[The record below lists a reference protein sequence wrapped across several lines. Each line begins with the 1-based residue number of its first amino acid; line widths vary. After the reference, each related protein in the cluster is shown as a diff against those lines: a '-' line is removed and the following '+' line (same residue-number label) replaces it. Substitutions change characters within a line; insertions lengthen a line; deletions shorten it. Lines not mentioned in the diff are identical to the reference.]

1 MSVVRELVTKL
12 SFAYE
17 NSGLKKFVGEMRR
30 AKTQAKADVGEIK
43 TNLLSLKNVVMGYVA
58 MAAGGSVMQ
67 IADEWASVSGRVKL
81 ATKSAEEHKHAM
93 EEIYNIAQRT
103 GQTVAASGDLFQKVQ
118 RNAKDLGLG
127 TDDTLKMTE
136 IIGQTLTIG
145 GGDASSQ
152 QAALMQLGQ
161 ALGAGKLSGD
171 ELNSVIEQTPR
182 LAEAIANSFGVGV
195 GQLKEM
201 GKAGKLTAKELSQG
215 LLKQADKIKAEFDA
229 MPKTFSFG
237 VTVMKN
243 AMGRWI
249 SYAINDVLNLGQRF
263 YQLANWIEKNI
274 KLVLILAVSV
284 IGGTLMLALRGVQ
297 GSLKAI
303 AWQAAKAFAPFLAIS
318 AVLAGIGLILEDLY
332 IWTQGGYSLAG
343 ELFGDFEG
351 WAGQFKEIGDLFR
364 SLWFNV
370 KLFAKE
376 LGGLVGVDFN
386 LDWKSWG
393 DFAKSALQYVI
404 DGTKSFIKVIRSAVS
419 IVRAVM
425 QGDFSYAFGLAGNA
439 VGELEAKFLPFYSV
453 ALMVFGGVG
462 SLIFTLLSPLKKI
475 GFLFYGLG
483 WTIGKTAKTI
493 GFFAKPFITVI
504 KHAWKMWDVVG
515 KVFGFID
522 VKVGQVAF
530 SLIGKLGAFIKF
542 VISGIWAISKAMLTA
557 MAANPILLAIG
568 LIVAAIVGLI
578 VYWDEVKAFVLEMWD
593 VISAKAVETWESIK
607 TTFEERWNS
616 IKDTA
621 LSIWASIADPIKNV
635 WSGITD
641 FFKNGWNDAIKSV
654 TDMFSSLIPDW
665 VKNLFS
671 GGSSVTVTGTAEQ
684 PLVNPASAQQAGNR
698 NVQVEQ
704 TQNITYNV
712 NGMEPKQIANE
723 ISRHQGGM
731 RFDIHAVEY
740 GYGD

>member
-17 NSGLKKFVGEMRR
+17 NSGLKKFVGEMRQ

-58 MAAGGSVMQ
+58 MATGGSVMQ

-103 GQTVAASGDLFQKVQ
+103 GQTFAASGDLFQKVQ
-118 RNAKDLGLG
+118 RNAADLGLN

-145 GGDASSQ
+145 GGDAGSQ
-152 QAALMQLGQ
+152 QAALMQFGQ

-171 ELNSVIEQTPR
+171 ELNSIIEQSPR

-215 LLKQADKIKAEFDA
+215 LLKQADKIRAEFDA

-237 VTVMKN
+237 MTVMKN

-249 SYAINDVLNLGQRF
+249 SYAVNDVLNLGQRF

-274 KLVLILAVSV
+274 KLVLILAVSA
-284 IGGTLMLALRGVQ
+284 IGGKLMLALRGVQ

-332 IWTQGGYSLAG
+332 IWTRGGSSLAG
-343 ELFGDFEG
+343 DLLGDFEG
-351 WAGQFKEIGDLFR
+351 WAGQFKEIGDLFH

-370 KLFAKE
+370 KLLGKE
-376 LGGLVGVDFN
+376 LAALVGVDFS
-386 LDWKSWG
+386 LDWESWG

-404 DGTKSFIKVIRSAVS
+404 DGTKSFIKVMRSAVS
-419 IVRAVM
+419 VVRALM
-425 QGDFSYAFGLAGNA
+425 RGDFSYAFSLAGNA
-439 VGELEAKFLPFYSV
+439 VGDLEAKFLPFYSI
-453 ALMVFGGVG
+453 ALMVFGGIG
-462 SLIFTLLSPLKKI
+462 SAIWWLVSSPFKMFGTAISAVSFIITKFVQI
-475 GFLFYGLG
+475 G
-483 WTIGKTAKTI
+483 WTMIKPFWGLIKVVTL
-493 GFFAKPFITVI
+493 FAK
-504 KHAWKMWDVVG
+504 
-515 KVFGFID
+515 
-522 VKVGQVAF
+522 VA
-530 SLIGKLGAFIKF
+530 
-542 VISGIWAISKAMLTA
+542 ISAIWAIGRAMIMA
-557 MAANPILLAIG
+557 MAANPILLAIA

-593 VISAKAVETWESIK
+593 KISEKASEIWESIK
-607 TTFEERWNS
+607 NSSSEMWDSVVNKALEIWNG
-616 IKDTA
+616 IVA
-621 LSIWASIADPIKNV
+621 PIEQIWT
-635 WSGITD
+635 GITD
-641 FFKNGWNDAIKSV
+641 FFKNGWNSAISEV
-654 TDMFSSLIPDW
+654 TNMFSSLIPDW
-665 VKNLFS
+665 VKNLFGDGASVNVS
-671 GGSSVTVTGTAEQ
+671 GQVTQ
-684 PLVNPASAQQAGNR
+684 QLVDPASAQRGGNMNTN
-698 NVQVEQ
+698 NVNV
-704 TQNITYNV
+704 TQNVNV
-712 NGMEPKQIANE
+712 NAQSNNPQGIAKE
-723 ISRHQGGM
+723 TTKAMQSLGHGKYIGSM
-731 RFDIHAVEY
+731 EY
-740 GYGD
+740 GAFG